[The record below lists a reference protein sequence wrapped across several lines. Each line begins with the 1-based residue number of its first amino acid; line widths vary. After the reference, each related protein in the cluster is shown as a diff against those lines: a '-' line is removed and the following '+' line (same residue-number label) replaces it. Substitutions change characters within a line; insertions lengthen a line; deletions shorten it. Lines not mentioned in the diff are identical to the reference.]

1 MYCTQCGHPIT
12 GSFCSNCGAANTPLS
27 TTAVMAPAPPV
38 PMAMGAQVVQKTD
51 DMAIVSLI
59 LGILSMLMFSIFA
72 GIPAVILG
80 HKSRGRIKRSMGAL
94 TGDGI
99 ALAGLIM
106 GYLSFLA
113 IPFVLIIAAIAI
125 PNLLRAR
132 IAANEA
138 SAIGSVRTINVA
150 QVSYATNHQE
160 EGFSCSLADL
170 GNAGLLDST
179 LASGTKSGYRYE
191 LVACDGTPVQ
201 HYTILATPLAPG
213 THGQRTFCSDES
225 AVIKSMARDAT
236 GNCMDVGEPV
246 RGGIRNRTGT
256 EF

>member
-1 MYCTQCGHPIT
+1 
-12 GSFCSNCGAANTPLS
+12 
-27 TTAVMAPAPPV
+27 
-38 PMAMGAQVVQKTD
+38 MAMGAQVVQKTD

-160 EGFSCSLADL
+160 EGFTLLSCGPGERWSLGL
-170 GNAGLLDST
+170 NAGERNEIRLSVRVGRLRRNTGAALHD
-179 LASGTKSGYRYE
+179 
-191 LVACDGTPVQ
+191 
-201 HYTILATPLAPG
+201 PG
-213 THGQRTFCSDES
+213 HAD
-225 AVIKSMARDAT
+225 DT
-236 GNCMDVGEPV
+236 GNPV
-246 RGGIRNRTGT
+246 DNGPSAPTKAPSSNRWRGMRPETAWMWVSRFEGAFAT
-256 EF
+256 EQEQSFSVI